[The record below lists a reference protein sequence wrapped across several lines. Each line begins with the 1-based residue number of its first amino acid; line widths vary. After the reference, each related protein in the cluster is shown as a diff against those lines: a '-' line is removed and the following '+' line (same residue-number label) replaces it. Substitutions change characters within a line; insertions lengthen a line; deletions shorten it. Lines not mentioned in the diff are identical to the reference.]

1 MHWTF
6 ARSKIPNYFRVTTEG
21 SMNVSDLEKMFLE
34 IPVAAGW
41 ESGLPILFDNRQL
54 DISGGYDEMRNASKV
69 LERRIGLLGTG
80 RVASL
85 MDSPEDFGRSR
96 QIVTMMNPEETTSV
110 VHTFYDEK
118 KAISWVIGP
127 FC

>member
-1 MHWTF
+1 
-6 ARSKIPNYFRVTTEG
+6 
-21 SMNVSDLEKMFLE
+21 MNVSDLEKMFLE
-34 IPVAAGW
+34 IPDAAEW
-41 ESGLPILFDNRQL
+41 ETGLPILFDNRRL
-54 DISGGYDEMRNASKV
+54 DITGGYDEMRNASKV

-118 KAISWVIGP
+118 EAVSWLIGP
-127 FC
+127 FR